1 MYFKLSPNLPEE
13 KNPNYK
19 RNLRQ
24 EHTTN
29 LALFPFLKILTL
41 RNSHLGPFLFS
52 SSNLHD
58 RPDPELLVAVLSG
71 ASGSAQ
77 TAGPRGASPHS
88 RGLRQGRPW
97 VPGPSRPLGVPSRSA
112 PSAPTT
118 TLPVLP
124 RPPRRRALTPSALGK
139 DRRLGLN
146 PSEHQLSCVKKA
158 KYPLTG

>member
-88 RGLRQGRPW
+88 RGFGKGARGFL
-97 VPGPSRPLGVPSRSA
+97 GPRVPSASPAPLCTLSTHHHSPSA
-112 PSAPTT
+112 PSAAPKA
-118 TLPVLP
+118 
-124 RPPRRRALTPSALGK
+124 RPDAPLPSARIAGW
-139 DRRLGLN
+139 GSTPLN
-146 PSEHQLSCVKKA
+146 IGCLV
-158 KYPLTG
+158 